1 MGIIPTT
8 TWNLTT
14 IGGIEYL
21 VVDAAQFRIP
31 LDFDPSSNM
40 FIAVASP
47 TGGLGNFPALV
58 QGDPGPPPTI
68 DTTINVTFLAP
79 DDVTANSAT
88 WTETSPDVY
97 KLNLVIHTGPQGD
110 PGDTVLDLDDFTG
123 TPLAGKILVVNPAVD
138 GLQYE
143 TLKVGDRY
151 VPATILSTPSGNAAY
166 TLCAVSIPA
175 QDFDWRPEVAGQCV
189 ITGTDYN
196 VRVDLVAR
204 LDAGLGGTPEISGN
218 IVGRGFGTPYWV
230 LLPQNTVLSSGPP
243 ANASA
248 TYDKVAAGVNAVVY
262 LRAERIAGV
271 ATFTTAGDQTT
282 FCVWVRP
289 IP

>member
-1 MGIIPTT
+1 MPTT

-14 IGGIEYL
+14 INGIEYL

-40 FIAVASP
+40 FIAVAAP

-58 QGDPGPPPTI
+58 QGDPGP
-68 DTTINVTFLAP
+68 AP
-79 DDVTANSAT
+79 DLTTTVVLTALEPDDPTVDSAT
-88 WTETSPDVY
+88 LVETSPDVY
-97 KLNLVIHTGPQGD
+97 QLHLILHKGLKGD
-110 PGDTVLDLDDFTG
+110 DGDTVLDLEDFDG
-123 TPLAGKILVVNPAVD
+123 DPLAGKILVVNSAVT
-138 GLQYE
+138 GLEYKTE
-143 TLKVGDRY
+143 KVGDRY